1 MTGDGDPA
9 AVLAALDAYRNPD
22 GGYGWGLEP
31 DLRDSTSQPGS
42 ALHAFEALAEVA
54 TTATEPIRSAHA
66 RELCDW
72 LDSVTLAD
80 GGLPFAL
87 PLNDRAG
94 SAPFWADAD
103 STASS
108 LQITSI
114 VTMQALRLARYDPTV
129 RSHPWLARATSY
141 CMEHADATSPAMEL
155 AFVVSCLDTLA
166 ESRPDVIPLIT
177 QLGAA
182 IPPDGVMPVVGGLPD
197 EAMRPLDFAPYPD
210 RPARELFRAEV
221 IAAELDRLASA
232 QREDGGWP
240 LEFAAY
246 SLAAELE
253 WRGYITVHAI
263 SILQANRAISA
274 LPPGSEEFSRGS

>member
-1 MTGDGDPA
+1 MTGAGDVA

-31 DLRDSTSQPGS
+31 DLRDSTSQPGA
-42 ALHAFEALAEVA
+42 ALHAFEALADAA
-54 TTATEPIRSAHA
+54 TAATAPIPSGRA
-66 RELCDW
+66 RELFDW

-114 VTMQALRLARYDPTV
+114 VTMQALRIARHDPTV

-141 CMEHADATSPAMEL
+141 CVEHAATTSPAMEL
-155 AFVVSCLDTLA
+155 AFVVSCLDALA

-182 IPPDGVMPVVGGLPD
+182 IPPDGVMPVIGGLPD

-210 RPARELFRAEV
+210 RPARELFSAEV
-221 IAAELDRLASA
+221 VTADLDRLASA

-246 SLAAELE
+246 SPAAALE
-253 WRGYITVHAI
+253 WRGYMTVHAM
-263 SILQANRAISA
+263 SILLANRAISG
-274 LPPGSEEFSRGS
+274 LPPGF